1 MRKLLLTILLAIPS
15 FVFAEKADS
24 TKVFSCSEF
33 KQDLKVWNDLSEEEI
48 YSVKSWAVKAA
59 KIFKLNS
66 DGAIECTY
74 IIRSN
79 RDRAISDLRDLCMK
93 WFDIS
98 FVRAQNVIEDK
109 GVDYI
114 KAHGVYANIVT
125 YTGFYSATCIS
136 SPVDINIFIK
146 ENRIKIQLIVQHY
159 SMGSAAA
166 FSSAESRLDNVS
178 NCYPFNS
185 KGDHKE
191 SYSYA
196 FINTYSKNLN
206 EVQSFMDFL
215 NAHTK
220 ESISAPSEDW

>member
-1 MRKLLLTILLAIPS
+1 MPC
-15 FVFAEKADS
+15 FAFSESKDS
-24 TKVFSCSEF
+24 INVFSCPEF
-33 KQDLKVWNDLSEEEI
+33 KQDLKVWNDLSEEEV
-48 YSVKSWAVKAA
+48 YSVKSWANKAS

-74 IIRSN
+74 IIRGTRN
-79 RDRAISDLRDLCMK
+79 RAISDLKDLCIK

-98 FVRAQNVIEDK
+98 FIRAQNVVEEQ

-114 KAHGVYANIVT
+114 KAHGIYANIVT

-136 SPVDINIFIK
+136 SPIDINIFVK

-159 SMGSAAA
+159 SMGSAGA
-166 FSSAESRLDNVS
+166 FSSVDSRLDNVA

-185 KGDHKE
+185 RGDHKE

-206 EVQSFMDFL
+206 EVQSFIDFL
-215 NAHTK
+215 NAHAK
-220 ESISAPSEDW
+220 DSISAPSEDW

>member
-1 MRKLLLTILLAIPS
+1 MRNLLLTILLAIPT
-15 FVFAEKADS
+15 FVFADNADS
-24 TKVFSCSEF
+24 TKVFSCPEF
-33 KQDLKVWNDLSEEEI
+33 KQDLKVWKDLSEEET
-48 YSVKSWAVKAA
+48 YSVKSWAAKAA

-79 RDRAISDLRDLCMK
+79 RNRAISDLRDLCIK

-98 FVRAQNVIEDK
+98 FVRAQNVIDEK
-109 GVDYI
+109 GIDYI
-114 KAHGVYANIVT
+114 KAHGIYTNIVT
-125 YTGFYSATCIS
+125 YIGFYSATCIS
-136 SPVDINIFIK
+136 SPVDINIFVK
-146 ENRIKIQLIVQHY
+146 ENRIKIQFIVQHY
-159 SMGSAAA
+159 SMGSAGA
-166 FSSAESRLDNVS
+166 FSSLDSRLDNVS

-191 SYSYA
+191 SYSQA

-206 EVQSFMDFL
+206 EVQSFIDFM
-215 NAHTK
+215 NTHTK